1 MYNIS
6 DDQSINFF
14 DEFDQLLNVTDSYGG
29 PLTYFISALFL
40 KFFNNS
46 YQYAYLS
53 NQIFNIV
60 SIISIFHLGKLLKN
74 QSTGIWA
81 SLIFRFSSLII
92 NQRSDYLIDLSLTS
106 FSNLGFLFFTKWYL
120 DNNKFSYYSSLSGIS
135 LGLIFLTRPTGI
147 INFIFPFTLIIL
159 KLIKR
164 KYSFTYILAELIFF
178 FAGFI
183 VLIFPWFSRN
193 WLTIITSTINAWEWG
208 INYQEGLESNSLESW
223 IFYFKKLPLMFG
235 PINFSIFS
243 IILLVETVFHNNLSR
258 LKFRSITKINLYF
271 LLFLLNCYLIISLMS
286 TKDIRFF
293 MPIFPISC
301 IYLGLFLDAKNFKF
315 FTSSNKKI
323 TIVISIIISLLFTKN
338 GLISKYFIGYSK
350 YNWPHYE
357 IVNEIKKE
365 NKNLISTLA
374 VLPDTKEIN
383 TFNLEAEASMQ
394 GEYVAVRQVISN
406 KETYKDDLEYFDW
419 FLLKTG
425 DQGVMS
431 NEAKDLLNKYLLNS
445 PSFIIQKEWNLL
457 DKSKLILLKRKSLNT
472 YLSRKDC
479 KYNNSNLKIK
489 KIPEGLKLNIVRKGE
504 FLKSSNI
511 LIDFIGE
518 DFKTSTNFSLA
529 NGSFHRNFD
538 ESSCFSLTQE
548 IPITFPNKTPQELNI
563 KAKILDKNDE
573 TKLLNLE
580 VKKLII
586 KGKSDDENYIK
597 MANKISKVSLLG
609 DYLRKGEFKKL
620 FNLVGII
627 NQSDP
632 KQIYLKDSE
641 KIFYQRY
648 LEDKNLKNLY
658 NVLICQILQRHVASA
673 EKTINQILDSD
684 YSNGNAQLTKAIINI
699 YLLDKKDA
707 KIALNNLIF
716 YRMVLLILSNFD

>member
-1 MYNIS
+1 
-6 DDQSINFF
+6 
-14 DEFDQLLNVTDSYGG
+14 
-29 PLTYFISALFL
+29 
-40 KFFNNS
+40 
-46 YQYAYLS
+46 
-53 NQIFNIV
+53 
-60 SIISIFHLGKLLKN
+60 
-74 QSTGIWA
+74 
-81 SLIFRFSSLII
+81 
-92 NQRSDYLIDLSLTS
+92 
-106 FSNLGFLFFTKWYL
+106 
-120 DNNKFSYYSSLSGIS
+120 
-135 LGLIFLTRPTGI
+135 
-147 INFIFPFTLIIL
+147 
-159 KLIKR
+159 
-164 KYSFTYILAELIFF
+164 
-178 FAGFI
+178 
-183 VLIFPWFSRN
+183 
-193 WLTIITSTINAWEWG
+193 
-208 INYQEGLESNSLESW
+208 
-223 IFYFKKLPLMFG
+223 
-235 PINFSIFS
+235 
-243 IILLVETVFHNNLSR
+243 
-258 LKFRSITKINLYF
+258 
-271 LLFLLNCYLIISLMS
+271 MS

-479 KYNNSNLKIK
+479 KFNNSNLKIK
-489 KIPEGLKLNIVRKGE
+489 KIPEGLKLNIVRKGK

-548 IPITFPNKTPQELNI
+548 IPITFPNKTPKELNI

-580 VKKLII
+580 FKKLII

-597 MANKISKVSLLG
+597 WLTRFL
-609 DYLRKGEFKKL
+609 KL
-620 FNLVGII
+620 N
-627 NQSDP
+627 
-632 KQIYLKDSE
+632 Y
-641 KIFYQRY
+641 
-648 LEDKNLKNLY
+648 
-658 NVLICQILQRHVASA
+658 
-673 EKTINQILDSD
+673 
-684 YSNGNAQLTKAIINI
+684 
-699 YLLDKKDA
+699 
-707 KIALNNLIF
+707 
-716 YRMVLLILSNFD
+716 